1 MGQDVWANIWN
12 AVLAVRWP
20 SRVGRCAE
28 ALAGSGGAAVALA
41 WKNGLYPNWAVQ
53 INELQS
59 PSGLCAFDVTLA
71 IVEKLRGLACF
82 LPLEAPLFLGF
93 SSGQSA

>member
-20 SRVGRCAE
+20 SRVGSCAV

-41 WKNGLYPNWAVQ
+41 WKNGLYPKWAFP

-59 PSGLCAFDVTLA
+59 PSGLCAFDATRA
-71 IVEKLRGLACF
+71 IVGTLQGPAYFPL
-82 LPLEAPLFLGF
+82 LEAPLFLGF
-93 SSGQSA
+93 SGGQST